1 MNKNDSFL
9 LIFIF
14 FGVFGLIIWLLLK
27 YSENTYGKYSPL
39 KISRSYEISAFQY
52 FTKLDNY
59 AVYYLGVLSIY
70 CLIKLP
76 DAFSPSKYIY
86 DWRYTALLLLICIIF
101 IGLFLYYLNL
111 LLNYWK
117 HTRNICITYQPEEK
131 IVEISFPE
139 KKFIIQEGD
148 IKSIEM
154 IRNGGKIQFGY
165 FVYTLTDGESFI
177 LTDRM
182 PGTWAIQEYFR
193 RIPCKMTEKRF
204 PFIK

>member
-1 MNKNDSFL
+1 MNVTDSFL
-9 LIFIF
+9 LIFVF

-52 FTKLDNY
+52 FTRVDNF
-59 AVYYLGVLSIY
+59 AVYYFGTLGIY
-70 CLIKLP
+70 CLSKLP
-76 DAFSPSKYIY
+76 NAFSPSKYIY
-86 DWRYTALLLLICIIF
+86 DWRYTALLLSICILL

-117 HTRNICITYQPEEK
+117 HTRNICIKYQPDEK

-139 KKFIIQEGD
+139 KTFIIQEGD
-148 IKSIEM
+148 IRSIEM
-154 IRNGGKIQFGY
+154 IRNVGKIQFGY
-165 FVYTLTDGESFI
+165 FVYTLTNGESFI

-193 RIPCKMTEKRF
+193 RIPFKMTEKRF